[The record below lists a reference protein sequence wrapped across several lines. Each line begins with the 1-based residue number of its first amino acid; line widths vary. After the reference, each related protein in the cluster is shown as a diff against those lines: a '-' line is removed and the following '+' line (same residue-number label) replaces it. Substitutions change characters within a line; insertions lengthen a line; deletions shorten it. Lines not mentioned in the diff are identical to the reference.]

1 MALLSR
7 LFLGDEN
14 TRPERPSGPLTAAVD
29 ALDPLPRHDA
39 GRPVTEKG
47 SLEMAAVW
55 RAVNLIAGSSSSL
68 PLKTYDSDRVR
79 VPSVVD
85 DPHPDLTPFE
95 LFETMWFSLLLWG
108 NSYHQKIRN
117 RDGDVVELWPLPSS
131 QMQVGRV
138 APSEDFPGGKIFKLV
153 DGKGEPHILS
163 SRDVLHVPGPG
174 YDGVTGV
181 SPIRLAS
188 QGIGLA
194 LAAEEYGAR
203 LFGSGSLVA
212 GILQTEQRLDQ
223 AQADQLKDR
232 WRAMTGGLRRAHE
245 IAVLGSGAKFQ
256 SVTMPNTD
264 AQFLESRKFQVT
276 EVARWFGIPPHMLFD
291 VDGSTSWGTGIEA
304 QSIGF
309 VVYTL
314 RPWLSRVEQRI
325 TKELLPAGVYAEF
338 TVEGLLRGDS
348 AARAAFY
355 RTMVEI
361 KAMNPNEVRVRENLE
376 PYEGGDVYANP
387 NITTTSMG
395 EGDVDVREVAEILQ
409 KLYLSVGTVITV
421 DEARRLM
428 QRTGIELDAGGAE
441 QLTNAE
447 LRTLMGRLSRPET
460 LDAVDPAALVDG
472 LNGKSPIVLEALA
485 CAAAA
490 GDDLPRFRERL
501 RALGPKENR

>member
-14 TRPERPSGPLTAAVD
+14 QRPERPSGPLTSAVD
-29 ALDPLPRHDA
+29 ALDLLPRHDA
-39 GRPVTEKG
+39 GRHVSEKT

-55 RAVNLIAGSSSSL
+55 RAVNLIAGSSSAL
-68 PLKTYDSDRVR
+68 PLKTYDTERAR

-85 DPHPDLTPFE
+85 DPHPDLTAFE
-95 LFETMWFSLLLWG
+95 LFEAMWFSLLLWG
-108 NSYHQKIRN
+108 NAYHQKIRDRN
-117 RDGDVVELWPLPSS
+117 GEVVELWPLPASR
-131 QMQVGRV
+131 MQVGRIT
-138 APSEDFPGGKIFKLV
+138 PSDDFPGGKIFKLL
-153 DGKGEPHILS
+153 DGKGEAHILS
-163 SRDVLHVPGPG
+163 ARDVFHIPGPG
-174 YDGVTGV
+174 YDGITGV
-181 SPIRLAS
+181 SPVRLAS

-203 LFGSGSLVA
+203 LFGSGSLLA

-223 AQADQLKDR
+223 PQAEALKER
-232 WRAMTGGLRRAHE
+232 WSAMTAGLRRSHE

-256 SVTMPNTD
+256 PITMPNTD

-291 VDGSTSWGTGIEA
+291 LEKSTSWGTGIEA

-325 TKELLPAGVYAEF
+325 TKELLPAGTYAEF

-361 KAMNPNEVRVRENLE
+361 RAMNPNEVRVRENLE
-376 PYEGGDVYANP
+376 PYDGGDVFENP
-387 NITTTSMG
+387 NITTG
-395 EGDVDVREVAEILQ
+395 EPNPAALSAAQVR
-409 KLYLSVGTVITV
+409 TV
-421 DEARRLM
+421 
-428 QRTGIELDAGGAE
+428 
-441 QLTNAE
+441 
-447 LRTLMGRLSRPET
+447 MGRLSRPEFLT
-460 LDAVDPAALVDG
+460 DIDPAVLVDG
-472 LNGKSPIVLEALA
+472 LNGATPVVLETLA
-485 CAAAA
+485 QAIEA
-490 GDDLPRFRERL
+490 GDDVPHLRERL
-501 RALGPKENR
+501 RALGPKETR